1 MDPMALMKVTDT
13 LLRALLK
20 FIAIMGV
27 LLAWAVGQLVH
38 VALALFLV
46 VAVVSGVRVLMRLRK
61 S

>member
-1 MDPMALMKVTDT
+1 MDPMALMKMTDT
-13 LLRALLK
+13 LMRALLK

-38 VALALFLV
+38 VALALFVV
-46 VAVVSGVRVLMRLRK
+46 VAVVAGVRALVGLKR